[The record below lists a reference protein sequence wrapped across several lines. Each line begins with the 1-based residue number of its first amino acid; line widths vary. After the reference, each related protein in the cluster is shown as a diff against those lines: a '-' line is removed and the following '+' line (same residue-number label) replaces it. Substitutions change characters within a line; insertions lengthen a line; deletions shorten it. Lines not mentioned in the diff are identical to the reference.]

1 MALASGVRRIQP
13 VDSECLFDGNLQKVP
28 VEPETYI
35 FYHHQSPTPCSPQT
49 VSDARTYA
57 EMAPSPPP
65 EPEPGVK
72 EEDNGVGAGSGSVT
86 IDEEAGAGG
95 ENDMMSRKNG
105 DGPDDVGNL
114 VDRDAARTAT
124 EGEDT
129 EAKQTPP
136 IAQSEEEQQQQTS
149 PGDTY
154 ANRGIDATISGTNSL
169 ESADAQHATTIVR
182 GVDGEEEE
190 GRALPFH
197 TMNTEKQQR
206 PDDTMDDSHGSAHF
220 QPQEGKR
227 VKDEAFASDGY
238 GGEAENT
245 MLGGRSEFSG
255 RGGYQGYQA
264 DGGEDHGDGGT
275 QGSGGVDNAED
286 DNFGTRGRR
295 MFDGSRVAE
304 PDNVQIVDAG
314 DGADVIPGVDDLPI
328 FANDQ
333 SKALNDEVKVR

>member
-1 MALASGVRRIQP
+1 
-13 VDSECLFDGNLQKVP
+13 
-28 VEPETYI
+28 
-35 FYHHQSPTPCSPQT
+35 
-49 VSDARTYA
+49 
-57 EMAPSPPP
+57 MAPSPPP